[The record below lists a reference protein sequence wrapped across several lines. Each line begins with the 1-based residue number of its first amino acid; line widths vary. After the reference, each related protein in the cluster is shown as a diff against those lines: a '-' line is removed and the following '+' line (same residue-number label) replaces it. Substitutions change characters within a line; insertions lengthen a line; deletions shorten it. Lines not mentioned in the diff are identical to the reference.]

1 MLIEMTK
8 KTVPLDRLESIISPL
23 IDTRIHAQGE
33 RVKGKKAAGE
43 KKNRIIHTRL
53 MTLSYPCRQE
63 ESTRTTKQEPDSTQ
77 LFICYP

>member
-1 MLIEMTK
+1 MIRVMTK
-8 KTVPLDRLESIISPL
+8 KTVPRASLESMISWL

-33 RVKGKKAAGE
+33 KVKEKKAAGE

-53 MTLSYPCRQE
+53 MTLSYLYRQE
-63 ESTRTTKQEPDSTQ
+63 ESTRTTKQEPDNTQ